1 MLFRSKLRTSPSSP
15 PPSFHLF
22 LLRVASCAV
31 PARAPLLSDG
41 AAGRSRAGRR
51 AWVAVQSRCKVVF
64 RTGVMPMG
72 GVRLVQASC
81 VQRVAVVMLLFVV
94 LRWSEPEAEVVLV
107 DLYFFL
113 CCHGGGRKDTGG
125 RGSFSRRT
133 IFVRSWGPISAV
145 NPKGCFNNML
155 RFLLVEGRPIRAP
168 ATQAGSS
175 YSSRP
180 SSQKGGSSS
189 ELRNGNF
196 QCLPLVFCWWCCSHS
211 SAPSGFVPGGVG
223 IGPGSKQAVPR
234 TRLLFNFVY
243 WGPICKVSDFGCNLY
258 FLLGLV
264 VKCCMLI

>member
-1 MLFRSKLRTSPSSP
+1 
-15 PPSFHLF
+15 
-22 LLRVASCAV
+22 
-31 PARAPLLSDG
+31 
-41 AAGRSRAGRR
+41 
-51 AWVAVQSRCKVVF
+51 
-64 RTGVMPMG
+64 MPMG

-94 LRWSEPEAEVVLV
+94 LRWSEPEAEGVLV
-107 DLYFFL
+107 AVPPPNNLACVPDLKLKFLLLYFFL

-125 RGSFSRRT
+125 RGSSSIRT
-133 IFVRSWGPISAV
+133 IFVRSWGPISAA

-180 SSQKGGSSS
+180 SSQKGGNSS
-189 ELRNGNF
+189 ELRTGNF
-196 QCLPLVFCWWCCSHS
+196 QCLPPVFCWLCCSHS
-211 SAPSGFVPGGVG
+211 SAPSGFVPGGGG
-223 IGPGSKQAVPR
+223 IRPGSEQAVPR
-234 TRLLFNFVY
+234 TRLLFTFVY